1 MGGLMQDNPYILGF
15 TSGELSPWLS
25 SRFDL
30 QAYQRG
36 AALLQNFMVQPY
48 GGLRRRC
55 GTEYVAEAAV
65 QGSEAIRLMPFC
77 FSEEDSLMLEFFPGG
92 MRVYKNGSLLGN
104 GDGSPYVLETPWK
117 TEQMVLSMRCMQVND
132 VVYVTTPYYEPIML
146 KRYGNTDW
154 QCSQISFEPAPRET
168 YLQQSAGLKVQMET
182 NGRYALLETDLA
194 APEFTPAMENKEYV
208 IAEME
213 VPTRT
218 LFLNESFSFA
228 TYALPDLSATDVGA
242 SRVYTQQNA
251 ASGMY
256 DFYYAYNNYYK
267 MYYNGSALA
276 SSYPNFFMPGVMRL
290 DAANENRPYEING
303 GWELYTNGEWDASW
317 EIWRSYDNFSTT
329 MRFYNWQWSRVRSF
343 DQNAFSERKNWA
355 LSGTEDTPCRMV
367 LVCRSAKSASLG
379 AHLHFRILGGTREYK
394 FKIISCQSAHQA
406 RALLLSVYMD
416 GCKSFYTRKWS
427 YGAFGARNGY
437 PGFSSLH
444 QGRLWFGGVSGMPTT
459 LFASASGD
467 FQNFRMGS
475 NDDDALHLTLAAD
488 DQSRIC
494 WICPSRSLL
503 VGTTESEWTLAAP
516 DGGAITPSNASFC
529 RQSSVGSEVKDATGV
544 ENAVFY
550 IQRGG
555 RRLRE
560 ISYKLEADGYTSTD
574 VSLLAEH
581 LFHAGVRDWA
591 VQRGSSAR
599 MWVLMEDYTLAVLT
613 TNVEQKVTAWQR
625 VSFPGRQ
632 VLRIATLARMGSNED
647 ELWLV
652 MRHEGG
658 GYVSVERIV
667 SDNVFLDAIGTATP
681 ETAHVQGG
689 MHLAGLP
696 GLVYPQGQPG
706 KARPIAFGADGSF
719 TIPEWEKGTTYCYG
733 IPYRSELQTMP
744 QENERSYNAVRQEGR
759 VKLRLLQS
767 DPAFHYRASHAEKW
781 ETYDPGRDKR
791 AYPYTGAIRI
801 SHIPSPA
808 TGQGFC
814 LYVDGATDFQLL
826 SLTIEFDFHGH

>member
-1 MGGLMQDNPYILGF
+1 MEGYMQDNPFILGF

-25 SRFDL
+25 TRFDL

-55 GTEYVAEAAV
+55 GTEYVGAAAR
-65 QGSEAIRLMPFC
+65 QGSEATKLVPFC
-77 FSEEDSLMLEFFPGG
+77 YSEEDALMLEFYPGG
-92 MRVYKNGSLLGN
+92 MRVYK
-104 GDGSPYVLETPWK
+104 DGALVLNEEGEPYVLSTPWE
-117 TEQMVLSMRCMQVND
+117 TEAMVLSLRCMQVND
-132 VVYVTTPYYEPIML
+132 VVYVTTPHYEPIML
-146 KRYGNTDW
+146 KRYGNANW
-154 QCSQISFEPAPRET
+154 QCAPISLEPAPRET
-168 YLQQSAGLKVQMET
+168 YLQQSAGLRVQMET
-182 NGRYALLETDLA
+182 NGRYALLETDSGT
-194 APEFTPAMENKEYV
+194 PEFTPDMVNKEYV

-213 VPTRT
+213 MPTRT
-218 LFLNESFSFA
+218 LFLNESFSFT
-228 TYALPDLSATDVGA
+228 TYTLPDLSTTDVGA
-242 SRVYTQQNA
+242 SRVYTQQD
-251 ASGMY
+251 ASSGVY
-256 DFYYAYNNYYK
+256 NFYYAYNNYYQ
-267 MYYNGSALA
+267 MYYNGSKQAA
-276 SSYPNFFMPGVMRL
+276 DYPNFFLPGVMRL
-290 DAANENRPYEING
+290 DAANENRPYEIHG

-343 DQNAFSERKNWA
+343 DQSSFSERKNWA
-355 LSGTEDTPCRMV
+355 ISGTEDTPCRMV
-367 LVCRSAKSASLG
+367 LVCRSATSSNLG
-379 AHLHFRILGGTREYK
+379 AHLYFRILGGTREYK
-394 FKIISCQSAHQA
+394 FKIVSYESAHKA

-427 YGAFGARNGY
+427 FGAFGARNGY
-437 PGFSSLH
+437 PSFSGLH
-444 QGRLWFGGVSGMPTT
+444 QGRLWFGGVAGMPTT
-459 LFASASGD
+459 LFASSSGD

-494 WICPSRSLL
+494 WICPARSLL

-516 DGGAITPSNASFC
+516 DGGAITPSNASFS

-544 ENAVFY
+544 ENTVFY
-550 IQRGG
+550 VQRGG

-599 MWVLMEDYTLAVLT
+599 LWVLMADYSLAVLT
-613 TNVEQKVTAWQR
+613 TNVEQQVTAWQR
-625 VSFPGRQ
+625 ISFPGRQ
-632 VLRIATLARMGSNED
+632 VLRLSTLARMGSNED
-647 ELWLV
+647 EVWLV
-652 MRHEGG
+652 MRHESSGFI
-658 GYVSVERIV
+658 SLERIV
-667 SDNVFLDAIGTATP
+667 SDNVFLDAMATATP
-681 ETAHVQGG
+681 ETAQVQGG
-689 MHLAGLP
+689 GHLAGLP
-696 GLVYPQGQPG
+696 GLVYPEGQPG
-706 KARPIAFGADGSF
+706 LAKAITFGEDGSF
-719 TIPEWEKGTTYCYG
+719 TIPGWEAGVSYCYG

-759 VKLRLLQS
+759 VKLRLLES
-767 DPAFHYRASHAEKW
+767 NPAFSYRASQATRW
-781 ETYDPGRDKR
+781 EQYEPERDKR
-791 AYPYTGAIRI
+791 SYPYTGDIRL
-801 SHIPSPA
+801 SHIPAPA

-814 LYVDGATDFQLL
+814 LCAEGATDFQLL